1 MRLPIPVLAKTAR
14 MRMQMLPSVPS
25 PLSPPRSSAYSAAAG
40 DTDRKPWL
48 LVGLGNPGKLYQGT
62 RHNVG
67 FEMID
72 VIAEAE
78 GISLSSMRFKAMFG
92 KGTFDYCKCRTFAYS
107 CCVHMLTEVT
117 EL

>member
-62 RHNVG
+62 RHNVWT
-67 FEMID
+67 ID
-72 VIAEAE
+72 FLHLLLCA
-78 GISLSSMRFKAMFG
+78 S
-92 KGTFDYCKCRTFAYS
+92 
-107 CCVHMLTEVT
+107 
-117 EL
+117 